1 VTDVTTTFGLEGKRA
16 LVIGG
21 AGPGNGGASS
31 RALAAAGA
39 SVAVADVDETKAKAL
54 ADELAELSGAGATAG
69 KFVGLAVDVRDP
81 SALDRVV
88 ADAVTALGGLDVLV
102 TVVGGHTLFAPWVRV
117 DETAD
122 DDWDLILDMNLRYVF
137 RVVRAALRVFLTQ
150 GTGGTIVSV
159 GSIAGAVSSPYS
171 AAYGAAKAGLMSF
184 TKSVSLEY
192 ARDDIRMNLIAIGVV
207 VSDAARAVNSGVLG
221 MAESIPIGR
230 LGQPDEVASAVAFLA
245 SPASSYITGQ
255 ELTIDGGLTNR
266 FPLRVPNAPPHTAG

>member
-1 VTDVTTTFGLEGKRA
+1 MATTFGLAGKRA

-39 SVAVADVDETKAKAL
+39 SVAVADVDETKAKSL
-54 ADELAELSGAGATAG
+54 ADELTGRSGAARC
-69 KFVGLAVDVRDP
+69 VGLGVDVRDP
-81 SALDRVV
+81 AALDRVV
-88 ADAVTALGGLDVLV
+88 ADAVAALGGLDSLI

-117 DETAD
+117 DQTSD

-137 RVVRAALRVFLTQ
+137 RVVRAALRAFLAQ

-171 AAYGAAKAGLMSF
+171 AAYGAAKAGLRNF
-184 TKSVSLEY
+184 VKSVSLEY
-192 ARDDIRMNLIAIGVV
+192 ARDDIRMNLIAVGVV

-221 MAESIPIGR
+221 MAESVPIGR
-230 LGQPDEVASAVAFLA
+230 LGQPHEVASAVAFLA

-255 ELTIDGGLTNR
+255 ELTIDGGLTHR
-266 FPLRVPNAPPHTAG
+266 FPLRVPNAPPHMAG

>member
-1 VTDVTTTFGLEGKRA
+1 MTTFGLEGKRA

-21 AGPGNGGASS
+21 AGPGNGGAAS
-31 RALAAAGA
+31 RTLAAAGA
-39 SVAVADVDETKAKAL
+39 SVAVADVDEAKAKAL
-54 ADELAELSGAGATAG
+54 ADELAGSPGSGPH
-69 KFVGLAVDVRDP
+69 VGLGVDVRDP
-81 SALDRVV
+81 AALDRVV
-88 ADAVTALGGLDVLV
+88 ADAVTALGGLDTLV

-117 DETAD
+117 DETTD

-137 RVVRAALRVFLTQ
+137 RVVRAALRTFLAQ

-171 AAYGAAKAGLMSF
+171 AAYGAAKAGLMNF

-221 MAESIPIGR
+221 MADSIPIGR
-230 LGQPDEVASAVAFLA
+230 LGQPEEVASAVAFLA

-255 ELTIDGGLTNR
+255 ELTIDGALTNR
-266 FPLRVPNAPPHTAG
+266 FPLRVPNAPPHAAG